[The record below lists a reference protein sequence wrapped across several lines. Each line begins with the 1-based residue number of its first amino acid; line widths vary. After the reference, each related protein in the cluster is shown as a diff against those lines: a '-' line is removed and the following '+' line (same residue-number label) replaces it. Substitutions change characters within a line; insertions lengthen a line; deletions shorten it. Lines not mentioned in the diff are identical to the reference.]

1 MDLWLILFI
10 FDGILFVIIA
20 GTVLYLGVF
29 AVAALFHSKPVI
41 PKAKKLN
48 RFVIL
53 IPAYKQ
59 DNVIEQTV
67 LSALSQA
74 YPQRMFDVT
83 VISDHQDELTNMRL
97 AQYPITLLIPNFE
110 ESAKAKSLQYAIL
123 NLPEFKIYDA
133 VIILDGDNIIDQDFL
148 EQVNDAYEIAATKA
162 IQTHRI
168 SKNRDTAAARMDAIF
183 EESTKAKSLQYAILN
198 LPEFKIYD
206 AVIILDGDNIIDQDF
221 LDQVNNAFEIAA
233 TKAIQTHR
241 ISKNRDTAAARM
253 DAIFEEINNAIFRR
267 GHISFGLSAALAG
280 SGTVFDFNWYKTN
293 VMRARTSGED
303 KELEALLMRQD
314 IFVDYFDDIY
324 VYGEKK
330 RTTTTLNEQRG
341 RWAMQQFSNL
351 FRNIRFLPGAIFR
364 KQYNLA
370 DKLIQWMLVPRTNMI
385 GIIMIMSIVLPFIYL
400 TMAIKWWILGALAL
414 FIFAIAT
421 PDYLVDEMWDKTF
434 LRSPFVSLWKM
445 FSFKIHKKS

>member
-1 MDLWLILFI
+1 MDYWLILFI
-10 FDGILFVIIA
+10 FDGILFAIIA

-41 PKAKKLN
+41 PKAKKFN
-48 RFVIL
+48 RFVVL

-67 LSALSQA
+67 LSVLSQA
-74 YPQRMFDVT
+74 YPQRMFDIT
-83 VISDHQDELTNMRL
+83 VISDHQDEITNMRL
-97 AQYPITLLIPNFE
+97 AQYPITLLTP
-110 ESAKAKSLQYAIL
+110 
-123 NLPEFKIYDA
+123 D
-133 VIILDGDNIIDQDFL
+133 
-148 EQVNDAYEIAATKA
+148 
-162 IQTHRI
+162 
-168 SKNRDTAAARMDAIF
+168 F

-253 DAIFEEINNAIFRR
+253 DAIFEEINNTIFRR

-293 VMRARTSGED
+293 VMRTKTSGED

-314 IFVDYFDDIY
+314 IFVDYFDHIY

-400 TMAIKWWILGALAL
+400 TMAIKWWILGSLAL
-414 FIFAIAT
+414 FIFALAT

-445 FSFKIHKKS
+445 FSIKIHKKS

>member
-29 AVAALFHSKPVI
+29 AVAALFHSKPAI

-67 LSALSQA
+67 LAALSQA

-110 ESAKAKSLQYAIL
+110 ESTKAKSLQYAIL

-183 EESTKAKSLQYAILN
+183 EE
-198 LPEFKIYD
+198 
-206 AVIILDGDNIIDQDF
+206 
-221 LDQVNNAFEIAA
+221 
-233 TKAIQTHR
+233 
-241 ISKNRDTAAARM
+241 
-253 DAIFEEINNAIFRR
+253 INNTIFRR

-293 VMRARTSGED
+293 VMLTKTSGED

-314 IFVDYFDDIY
+314 IFVDYFDHIY

-330 RTTTTLNEQRG
+330 RTTSTLNEQRG
-341 RWAMQQFSNL
+341 RWATQQFVNL
-351 FRNIRFLPGAIFR
+351 FRNVRFLPGAIFR

-385 GIIMIMSIVLPFIYL
+385 GVIMIMSIVLPFIYL
-400 TMAIKWWILGALAL
+400 TIAIKWWILGSLAL
-414 FIFAIAT
+414 FFFALAT
-421 PDYLVDEMWDKTF
+421 PDYLVDEMWDNTF

-445 FSFKIHKKS
+445 FSFKNHKKS